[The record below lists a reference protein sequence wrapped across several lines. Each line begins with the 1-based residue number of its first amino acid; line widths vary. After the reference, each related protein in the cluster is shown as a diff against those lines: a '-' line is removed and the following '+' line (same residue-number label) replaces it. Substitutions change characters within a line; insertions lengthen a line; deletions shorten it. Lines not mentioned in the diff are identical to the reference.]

1 MKIKETYTF
10 IHKEIIIFVRID
22 YLNNK
27 VDLLDLVNSQTCKF
41 SAKKWVFSQRGIE
54 FMDNWII
61 ILEAM
66 QEAIKDAKKKL
77 GKYQDGI
84 RNKSFEEFLNK

>member
-1 MKIKETYTF
+1 MKIKETYSF
-10 IHKEIIIFVRID
+10 AHKEILIFVRID

-27 VDLLDLVNSQTCKF
+27 VDLLESVNSQTCKF

-77 GKYQDGI
+77 GKYQDSI
-84 RNKSFEEFLNK
+84 LSKSFEEFLNK